1 MAARRPASPQPPAPP
16 APRPSP
22 RGTSPKV
29 RPAGSPAAARRRG
42 RPGVGLWDVRGRS
55 TPSQVAAGQHRDS
68 GFLRGLLFC
77 SPVVRFLRE
86 LHRSS
91 GAGGGSALTCCSFR
105 AGVCHLR
112 DLGST
117 GTHEGRP
124 EAGGPAPE
132 PVRQPP
138 ARRPLWSFFVFL
150 FTPRDPSLCLLSFL
164 FCSPC
169 LNLASL
175 WPCGYFLPPWSP
187 RNEG

>member
-132 PVRQPP
+132 PSVSPLPADLSGPSSFFFSPP
-138 ARRPLWSFFVFL
+138 A
-150 FTPRDPSLCLLSFL
+150 TPPSASFL
-164 FCSPC
+164 FS
-169 LNLASL
+169 
-175 WPCGYFLPPWSP
+175 FVPPA
-187 RNEG
+187 